1 MNLTQNLEQFHNELT
16 EALTI
21 VENLKSNYPM
31 MFKEVLP
38 DGEEIRMGDILQG
51 LAAAHDETAK
61 SLDLIGTDLEID

>member
-21 VENLKSNYPM
+21 VENLKSNYPT

-51 LAAAHDETAK
+51 LATAHEETRL
-61 SLDLIGTDLEID
+61 SLELIGTEKGN

>member
-1 MNLTQNLEQFHNELT
+1 MNLTQNLEQFHNELST
-16 EALTI
+16 ALTI
-21 VENLKSNYPM
+21 VENLKANYPT

-51 LAAAHDETAK
+51 LATAHDETRL

>member
-1 MNLTQNLEQFHNELT
+1 MNLTQNLEQFHNELST
-16 EALTI
+16 ALTI
-21 VENLKSNYPM
+21 VENLKANYPM

-51 LAAAHDETAK
+51 LATAHDETRL

>member
-1 MNLTQNLEQFHNELT
+1 MNLTHNLEQFHNKLT

-21 VENLKSNYPM
+21 VENLKSNYPT

-51 LAAAHDETAK
+51 LATAHDETRL
-61 SLDLIGTDLEID
+61 SLELIGTDKGN